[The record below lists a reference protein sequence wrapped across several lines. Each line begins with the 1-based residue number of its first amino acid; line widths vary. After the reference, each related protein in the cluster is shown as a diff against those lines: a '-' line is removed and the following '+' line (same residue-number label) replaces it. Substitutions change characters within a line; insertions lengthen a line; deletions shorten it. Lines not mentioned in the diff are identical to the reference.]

1 MKKLN
6 VPTAILFGL
15 LSLVHL
21 VTGDWLAAA
30 ASGLLAAG
38 FLLSDLAY
46 APALAPGTVAPP
58 LPTWRRYGSMAL
70 VGAALLVFGYQIGH
84 DIKAKLNRPNATET
98 K

>member
-30 ASGLLAAG
+30 ASGLLATG

-46 APALAPGTVAPP
+46 APAMAHGAVASP
-58 LPTWRRYGSMAL
+58 LPAWRRYGSMTL
-70 VGAALLVFGYQIGH
+70 VGAALLLFGYQIGH
-84 DIKAKLNRPNATET
+84 DIKAKMSRTDATEA